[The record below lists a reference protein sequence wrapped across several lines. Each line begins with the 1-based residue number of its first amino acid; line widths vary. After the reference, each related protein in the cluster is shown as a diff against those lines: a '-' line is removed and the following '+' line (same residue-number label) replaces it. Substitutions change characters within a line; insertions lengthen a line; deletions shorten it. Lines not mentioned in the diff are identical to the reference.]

1 VLSLLPEHREG
12 NGALRRTA
20 WQWGSFR

>member
-20 WQWGSFR
+20 WRWGSFR